1 MEVLEGAN
9 PSQKEN
15 PDFLEQLQ
23 WVRVTLGPRADVSL
37 IREGDSDDNA
47 MTTARAVG
55 RWTPLRELAVRAEAY
70 TRTLEQTGIDLT
82 RSSWGVHVLA
92 TYHLEPGWTFSG
104 GAGGT
109 RTDASGTT
117 SFSSWRAGV
126 NTPGRYWI
134 GGSINVS
141 RYPLD
146 QTAQLVEQ
154 GVRVGMVDISGRWTP
169 APGWQVSGSTGLGSY
184 EAEEKNQRLHLNMQ
198 VNRNMRGGWTLGL
211 SHKYFGFDKDLNEFY
226 FDPDYFGLT
235 ELMARGLWEMGRWGV
250 LFEVSP
256 GAQKIR
262 SDSDYDAA
270 IRTSARLLFRVAPG
284 REVSLSGGYSSAG
297 LQSFNTGDS
306 GYRYRALILGGSW
319 VF

>member
-1 MEVLEGAN
+1 
-9 PSQKEN
+9 
-15 PDFLEQLQ
+15 
-23 WVRVTLGPRADVSL
+23 
-37 IREGDSDDNA
+37 
-47 MTTARAVG
+47 
-55 RWTPLRELAVRAEAY
+55 
-70 TRTLEQTGIDLT
+70 
-82 RSSWGVHVLA
+82 
-92 TYHLEPGWTFSG
+92 
-104 GAGGT
+104 
-109 RTDASGTT
+109 
-117 SFSSWRAGV
+117 
-126 NTPGRYWI
+126 
-134 GGSINVS
+134 
-141 RYPLD
+141 
-146 QTAQLVEQ
+146 
-154 GVRVGMVDISGRWTP
+154 MVDISGRWTP

-262 SDSDYDAA
+262 SDSDYAAA

-284 REVSLSGGYSSAG
+284 REVSLSGAYSSAG